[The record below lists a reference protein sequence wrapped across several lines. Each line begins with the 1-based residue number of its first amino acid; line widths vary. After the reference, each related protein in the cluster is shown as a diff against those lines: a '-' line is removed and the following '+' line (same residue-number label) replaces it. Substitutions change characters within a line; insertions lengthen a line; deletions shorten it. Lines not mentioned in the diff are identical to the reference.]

1 MNLESG
7 AFDRTSLPG
16 QCAERPNNLLI
27 DDNVCQIEK
36 SLFVFLCLFVLLCEK
51 SLFVKRRFGQT
62 ALTGMA
68 LRQWDGEGMEKGQ
81 SDKLRESDEIRESE
95 SNTFYPTHQPQPNPF
110 FVTRR
115 YWKSLVFFPLIVLLL
130 ALAAT
135 LPPVFVVRSE
145 TKQDEKDRAMT
156 ELTNAVTGLTNGV
169 QLAFVP
175 AASLGLWVTGR
186 PNLRDQI
193 NHKPVE
199 IADSYFDGS
208 TPFQIAARNALDLVP
223 QLGRGT
229 ILHIGLAPHGV
240 FSAIFPLLDVGGMIS
255 MATHVF
261 RDPFFRMGNLINL
274 FSGEFFLEGPV
285 ELAGEHVIGTRFP
298 VFYEASNC
306 SCDASSP
313 TANDVV
319 YRDGKTQGS
328 LFEIPQTLPTS
339 ASFTLGKF
347 ADSPERLLAE
357 STRFP
362 TEV

>member
-1 MNLESG
+1 MGL
-7 AFDRTSLPG
+7 
-16 QCAERPNNLLI
+16 
-27 DDNVCQIEK
+27 
-36 SLFVFLCLFVLLCEK
+36 
-51 SLFVKRRFGQT
+51 
-62 ALTGMA
+62 
-68 LRQWDGEGMEKGQ
+68 GEGEEEVNKKVKEDG
-81 SDKLRESDEIRESE
+81 REDEIRESE
-95 SNTFYPTHQPQPNPF
+95 TNTFYPTHQPQPNPF

-115 YWKSLVFFPLIVLLL
+115 YWKSLVFFPLVVLLL

-193 NHKPVE
+193 NPDKPVE

-223 QLGRGT
+223 QLERGT
-229 ILHIGLAPHGV
+229 ILHIALAPHGV
-240 FSAIFPLLDVGGMIS
+240 VSVSFPFLNAVDMAS
-255 MATHVF
+255 MGTHLF
-261 RDPFFRMGNLINL
+261 RDPIYRVGVLINI
-274 FSGEFFLEGPV
+274 FSGEYFLEGPD
-285 ELAGEHVIGTRFP
+285 ELAGEYVIITRFP

-347 ADSPERLLAE
+347 ADSPERLLVG

-362 TEV
+362 TEVCFFLFCFFFLFFFLC

>member
-1 MNLESG
+1 MGL
-7 AFDRTSLPG
+7 
-16 QCAERPNNLLI
+16 
-27 DDNVCQIEK
+27 
-36 SLFVFLCLFVLLCEK
+36 
-51 SLFVKRRFGQT
+51 
-62 ALTGMA
+62 
-68 LRQWDGEGMEKGQ
+68 GEGEEVNKKVKEDG
-81 SDKLRESDEIRESE
+81 RDEIGESE

-115 YWKSLVFFPLIVLLL
+115 YWKSLVFWPLVVLLL

-145 TKQDEKDRAMT
+145 TKQEEKDRAMT

-175 AASLGLWVTGR
+175 ASSLGLWVTGR

-193 NHKPVE
+193 NPDKPIE
-199 IADSYFDGS
+199 ITDSYDDCR

-223 QLGRGT
+223 QLERGT
-229 ILHIGLAPHGV
+229 IIHIGLAPHGV
-240 FSAIFPLLDVGGMIS
+240 FSAIFPLLNVVDMTAMG
-255 MATHVF
+255 THAF
-261 RDPFFRMGNLINL
+261 RDPLFRKGNLINI
-274 FSGEFFLEGPV
+274 FSGDLFLEGPI
-285 ELAGEHVIGTRFP
+285 ELAGEDAIGTRLP

-328 LFEIPQTLPTS
+328 IFEIPQTIPTS
-339 ASFTLGKF
+339 SSFTIGKF
-347 ADSPERLLAE
+347 ADSPERLLVE